1 MYINFYVENKNIFR
15 DIHPYELE
23 SQNYINSE
31 KEKENGSINN
41 TNEILDNFTGNKME
55 IEDDDFNHL
64 FISKNPSTSESE
76 IKPTISNTNLQAP
89 KILFTIKKEEIE
101 IPKIKT
107 KMIPKILSINEIN
120 NIIRLYDVGA
130 EVKKNL
136 LLPKEINCIE
146 MAIIKEELEAEGFRK
161 RKQLKIINYLNEK
174 YKPGRKKINDNSYRC
189 HNKNKSD
196 NIICYL
202 INILNKSLLGFING
216 IINILLS
223 REEINK
229 ILSELN
235 LPNNINKHH
244 NSIEVIKKN
253 NYKLRKC
260 FMKIDKF
267 LELLDFTLKDY
278 YSLEI
283 SPKFKDR
290 YSRKYNELILNK
302 LLKKENNNYY
312 QFFNLILNEIKISD
326 FFDIF
331 LHQKDF
337 EELKIYD
344 LLNASQ
350 KEMIENYLKRIEKYF
365 ENEDKKDKT
374 YFHCFALVIYN
385 LKRLLFIKEIRKTKI
400 KKKLTNLDKNEKI
413 NNENNN

>member
-107 KMIPKILSINEIN
+107 KLIPKILSINEIN
-120 NIIRLYDVGA
+120 NIVRLYDVGA
-130 EVKKNL
+130 ELKKKL
-136 LLPKEINCIE
+136 LLPIETNCIE

-400 KKKLTNLDKNEKI
+400 KKN
-413 NNENNN
+413 